1 MSSRIVDTV
10 NAVTPPASVGLVVLD
25 GHSTGVEDV
34 VRLADGAAR
43 PVPGTDAMKRVEE
56 SWDAARQIAATG
68 RVYGRSTGVGANRNE
83 DVPTEAAAGH
93 GLRLLRSHA
102 GAIGEELPARQ
113 VRAMLAVRANQLL
126 AGGAGLRPTVVTA
139 LCEALETGAYPVVN
153 EFGSVGTGDIAA
165 LAQVGLALAG
175 EHPWRGLDGSDAAGA
190 DAPGPGTSELGM
202 SEPDAPGLGTS
213 ESGGAESGAGRSGSH
228 PGGQASSGPGGQPVS
243 DLGGQPVS
251 DLGGRPVSDL
261 GGQAS
266 SGSGGQL
273 ASDPGGQ
280 APSGP
285 GGRQVSSP
293 GGQPVSGPGGQASSG
308 PGGQPVSD
316 PGGQSVSRP
325 GGQLASDPGGQPVSG
340 PGGYPVSGPGWQ
352 SVSRPRGQ
360 SAPPEPQALDNNDAL
375 ALISSNALTLGQ
387 AALALHELRGL
398 IGATQVVAALSLLAV
413 DGSHE
418 AYAAPV
424 HAARP
429 HKGSTEVARRM
440 RELIGA
446 ADRPTPPLG
455 RIQDPYGFRC
465 VPQIHGPAHDAA
477 DALEGVL
484 TVEINAAAEN
494 PLISPEDMAAYHHG
508 GFYQAQLALALD
520 HFRLAVT
527 QVARLSTSRLS
538 TLNEPAYT
546 RLRPFLADH
555 EPASSGVMIL
565 EYAAA
570 AALGDLRAFSAP
582 ASLGHAVLSRGVEE
596 QASFASLAA
605 RQTLRACGA
614 YRLVVGCELVAAVR
628 ALRQRDL
635 RPEPE
640 LPAGRALELAESVLE
655 PDQADRPLTDDV
667 TAAAALLDRFT
678 DIWRGSAS

>member
-1 MSSRIVDTV
+1 MSSGTVDTSC
-10 NAVTPPASVGLVVLD
+10 AVTPPAAAVALVVLD
-25 GHSTGVEDV
+25 GRSTGVDDV
-34 VRLADGAAR
+34 VRLADGTAR
-43 PVPGTDAMKRVEE
+43 PVPGTDAMKRAEE
-56 SWDAARQIAATG
+56 SWCAARRIAATG

-83 DVPTEAAAGH
+83 GVPSEAAAGH

-139 LCEALETGAYPVVN
+139 LCEALESGAYPVVN

-175 EHPWRGLDGSDAAGA
+175 EHPWRGL
-190 DAPGPGTSELGM
+190 GT
-202 SEPDAPGLGTS
+202 
-213 ESGGAESGAGRSGSH
+213 
-228 PGGQASSGPGGQPVS
+228 
-243 DLGGQPVS
+243 
-251 DLGGRPVSDL
+251 
-261 GGQAS
+261 
-266 SGSGGQL
+266 
-273 ASDPGGQ
+273 
-280 APSGP
+280 PSGE
-285 GGRQVSSP
+285 GV
-293 GGQPVSGPGGQASSG
+293 A
-308 PGGQPVSD
+308 
-316 PGGQSVSRP
+316 
-325 GGQLASDPGGQPVSG
+325 
-340 PGGYPVSGPGWQ
+340 
-352 SVSRPRGQ
+352 
-360 SAPPEPQALDNNDAL
+360 PEPLALDNNDAL

-387 AALALHELRGL
+387 SVLALHELRGL

-429 HKGSTEVARRM
+429 HRGSVEVARRM

-465 VPQIHGPAHDAA
+465 LPQIHGPAHDAA
-477 DALEGVL
+477 DALETVL
-484 TVEINAAAEN
+484 SVEINAAAEN

-555 EPASSGVMIL
+555 EPAASGVMIL
-565 EYAAA
+565 EYAAG

-635 RPEPE
+635 RPDPE
-640 LPAGRALELAESVLE
+640 LPAGRALELAEAVLDAE
-655 PDQADRPLTDDV
+655 QADRPLTGDV

-678 DIWRGSAS
+678 DIWRGSTS

>member
-1 MSSRIVDTV
+1 MSSRIVDTSC
-10 NAVTPPASVGLVVLD
+10 AVTPPAAVALVVLD
-25 GHSTGVEDV
+25 GRGTGVDDV

-43 PVPGTDAMKRVEE
+43 PVPGSDAMKRVEE
-56 SWDAARQIAATG
+56 SWCAARQIAATG

-83 DVPTEAAAGH
+83 DVPSEAAAGH

-139 LCEALETGAYPVVN
+139 LCEALESGAYPVVN

-175 EHPWRGLDGSDAAGA
+175 EHPWRGPDGSLARSGGVDADGAVVGVPGAGVPGAGGPPAGERSRRGA
-190 DAPGPGTSELGM
+190 DASVMPGGEGPGT
-202 SEPDAPGLGTS
+202 
-213 ESGGAESGAGRSGSH
+213 RSG
-228 PGGQASSGPGGQPVS
+228 
-243 DLGGQPVS
+243 
-251 DLGGRPVSDL
+251 
-261 GGQAS
+261 
-266 SGSGGQL
+266 
-273 ASDPGGQ
+273 
-280 APSGP
+280 
-285 GGRQVSSP
+285 
-293 GGQPVSGPGGQASSG
+293 
-308 PGGQPVSD
+308 
-316 PGGQSVSRP
+316 
-325 GGQLASDPGGQPVSG
+325 
-340 PGGYPVSGPGWQ
+340 
-352 SVSRPRGQ
+352 RG
-360 SAPPEPQALDNNDAL
+360 AVPEPQALDNNDAL

-429 HKGSTEVARRM
+429 HRGSIEVARRM

-465 VPQIHGPAHDAA
+465 LPQIHGPAHDAA
-477 DALEGVL
+477 GALEGVL
-484 TVEINAAAEN
+484 AVEINAAAEN

-565 EYAAA
+565 EYAAG

-635 RPEPE
+635 RPDPE
-640 LPAGRALELAESVLE
+640 LPAGRAMELAEAVLDAE
-655 PDQADRPLTDDV
+655 QADRPLTEDV

-678 DIWRGSAS
+678 DIWRGSTS

>member
-1 MSSRIVDTV
+1 MSSRIVDTPDPFTV
-10 NAVTPPASVGLVVLD
+10 GHTGLVVLD
-25 GHSTGVEDV
+25 GIGLGVADV
-34 VRLADGAAR
+34 VRLADGSAR
-43 PVPGTDAMKRVEE
+43 PVPGTDAMKRVTQ

-83 DVPTEAAAGH
+83 DVPTEAAAEH

-139 LCEALETGAYPVVN
+139 LCEALESGAYPVVN

-175 EHPWRGLDGSDAAGA
+175 EHPWREAGA
-190 DAPGPGTSELGM
+190 
-202 SEPDAPGLGTS
+202 
-213 ESGGAESGAGRSGSH
+213 
-228 PGGQASSGPGGQPVS
+228 
-243 DLGGQPVS
+243 
-251 DLGGRPVSDL
+251 
-261 GGQAS
+261 
-266 SGSGGQL
+266 
-273 ASDPGGQ
+273 
-280 APSGP
+280 
-285 GGRQVSSP
+285 
-293 GGQPVSGPGGQASSG
+293 
-308 PGGQPVSD
+308 
-316 PGGQSVSRP
+316 
-325 GGQLASDPGGQPVSG
+325 
-340 PGGYPVSGPGWQ
+340 
-352 SVSRPRGQ
+352 
-360 SAPPEPQALDNNDAL
+360 PEPQPLDNNDAL
-375 ALISSNALTLGQ
+375 AFISSNALTLGQ

-398 IGATQVVAALSLLAV
+398 VEATQVVGALSLLAV

-429 HKGSTEVARRM
+429 HRGSAEVARRM
-440 RELIGA
+440 RRLIGA
-446 ADRPTPPLG
+446 EDRPTPPLG

-465 VPQIHGPAHDAA
+465 LPQIHGPAQDAA
-477 DALEGVL
+477 DALEEVIAI
-484 TVEINAAAEN
+484 EINAAAEN

-520 HFRLAVT
+520 HFRLALT

-538 TLNEPAYT
+538 TLNEPVFT
-546 RLRPFLADH
+546 RLRPFLADQ

-565 EYAAA
+565 EYAAG

-605 RQTLRACGA
+605 RQTLRVCGA

-635 RPEPE
+635 RPDPD
-640 LPAGRALELAESVLE
+640 LPVGRALELAEAVLAQ
-655 PDQADRPLTDDV
+655 DTADRPLTDDV

-678 DIWRGSAS
+678 DIWRGIEA

>member
-1 MSSRIVDTV
+1 MSSRIVDTSTV
-10 NAVTPPASVGLVVLD
+10 GVSPAQTGIVVLD
-25 GHSTGVEDV
+25 GCGIGVFDV
-34 VRLADGAAR
+34 VCLADGAAR
-43 PVPGTDAMKRVEE
+43 PVPGTEAMKRVEE

-102 GAIGEELPARQ
+102 GAIGAELPARQ

-139 LCEALETGAYPVVN
+139 LCEALENGAYPVVN

-175 EHPWRGLDGSDAAGA
+175 EHPWRGPETAGGVGAGVSGGLEAGA
-190 DAPGPGTSELGM
+190 FGGLGARA
-202 SEPDAPGLGTS
+202 SGGLGAGAFGGLGTRAPGGLGAGDS
-213 ESGGAESGAGRSGSH
+213 GELGAGASGGLGVRASGGLGAGVSG
-228 PGGQASSGPGGQPVS
+228 GPG
-243 DLGGQPVS
+243 
-251 DLGGRPVSDL
+251 
-261 GGQAS
+261 AE
-266 SGSGGQL
+266 
-273 ASDPGGQ
+273 A
-280 APSGP
+280 P
-285 GGRQVSSP
+285 GGRDA
-293 GGQPVSGPGGQASSG
+293 GGVRALRRGASAREIG
-308 PGGQPVSD
+308 
-316 PGGQSVSRP
+316 
-325 GGQLASDPGGQPVSG
+325 A
-340 PGGYPVSGPGWQ
+340 
-352 SVSRPRGQ
+352 
-360 SAPPEPQALDNNDAL
+360 PEPQSLDNNDAL

-387 AALALHELRGL
+387 SALALHELRGL

-424 HAARP
+424 HTARP
-429 HKGSTEVARRM
+429 HRGAAEVARIM

-465 VPQIHGPAHDAA
+465 LPQIHGPAHDAA
-477 DALEGVL
+477 DALEAVL
-484 TVEINAAAEN
+484 AVEINAAAEN

-520 HFRLAVT
+520 HFRLAIT

-546 RLRPFLADH
+546 RLRPFLAGH

-565 EYAAA
+565 EYAAG

-605 RQTLRACGA
+605 RQTLRACDA

-635 RPEPE
+635 RPDPE
-640 LPAGRALELAESVLE
+640 LPVGRALELAESVLDPE
-655 PDQADRPLTDDV
+655 PADRPLTDDV

-678 DIWRGSAS
+678 EIWRGSES

>member
-1 MSSRIVDTV
+1 MSSRIVDTPAG
-10 NAVTPPASVGLVVLD
+10 NVTALVVLD
-25 GHSTGVEDV
+25 GRGTGVADV

-43 PVPGTDAMKRVEE
+43 PVPGTEAMKRAEE
-56 SWDAARQIAATG
+56 SWDAARVIAATG

-83 DVPTEAAAGH
+83 DVPTEAAAAH

-126 AGGAGLRPTVVTA
+126 AGGAGLRPSVVTA
-139 LCEALETGAYPVVN
+139 LCEALDSGAYPVVN

-165 LAQVGLALAG
+165 LAQMGLALAG
-175 EHPWRGLDGSDAAGA
+175 EHPWRGTGA
-190 DAPGPGTSELGM
+190 PEA
-202 SEPDAPGLGTS
+202 
-213 ESGGAESGAGRSGSH
+213 
-228 PGGQASSGPGGQPVS
+228 QP
-243 DLGGQPVS
+243 
-251 DLGGRPVSDL
+251 
-261 GGQAS
+261 
-266 SGSGGQL
+266 
-273 ASDPGGQ
+273 
-280 APSGP
+280 
-285 GGRQVSSP
+285 
-293 GGQPVSGPGGQASSG
+293 
-308 PGGQPVSD
+308 
-316 PGGQSVSRP
+316 
-325 GGQLASDPGGQPVSG
+325 
-340 PGGYPVSGPGWQ
+340 
-352 SVSRPRGQ
+352 
-360 SAPPEPQALDNNDAL
+360 LDNNDAL

-387 AALALHELRGL
+387 SALALHELRGL
-398 IGATQVVAALSLLAV
+398 LAATQVVAALSLLAV

-429 HKGSTEVARRM
+429 HRGTADVARRM
-440 RELIGA
+440 RQLIGA
-446 ADRPTPPLG
+446 ADRPHPPLG
-455 RIQDPYGFRC
+455 RLQDPYGFRC
-465 VPQIHGPAHDAA
+465 LPQIHGPAHDAA
-477 DALEGVL
+477 DALEDVL

-494 PLISPEDMAAYHHG
+494 PLISPEDLAAYHHG

-520 HFRLAVT
+520 HFRLAIT

-565 EYAAA
+565 EYAAG

-605 RQTLRACGA
+605 RQTLRACDA

-635 RPEPE
+635 RPEPD
-640 LPAGRALELAESVLE
+640 LPVGRALALAESVLDAD
-655 PDQADRPLTDDV
+655 PADRPLTHDV
-667 TAAAALLDRFT
+667 TAAAGLLDRFT
-678 DIWRGSAS
+678 DIWRGSTS

>member
-1 MSSRIVDTV
+1 MSSRNVDV
-10 NAVTPPASVGLVVLD
+10 PSGVTAGLVVLD
-25 GHSTGVEDV
+25 GCSTGVADV

-43 PVPGTDAMKRVEE
+43 PVPGTEAMKRVEE
-56 SWDAARQIAATG
+56 SWDAARQIAASG

-83 DVPTEAAAGH
+83 DVPTASAAGH

-175 EHPWRGLDGSDAAGA
+175 EHPWRS
-190 DAPGPGTSELGM
+190 
-202 SEPDAPGLGTS
+202 
-213 ESGGAESGAGRSGSH
+213 SGAGAGRFPEERPAEGL
-228 PGGQASSGPGGQPVS
+228 GPQTG
-243 DLGGQPVS
+243 
-251 DLGGRPVSDL
+251 
-261 GGQAS
+261 A
-266 SGSGGQL
+266 
-273 ASDPGGQ
+273 
-280 APSGP
+280 
-285 GGRQVSSP
+285 
-293 GGQPVSGPGGQASSG
+293 
-308 PGGQPVSD
+308 
-316 PGGQSVSRP
+316 GQSE
-325 GGQLASDPGGQPVSG
+325 GLG
-340 PGGYPVSGPGWQ
+340 
-352 SVSRPRGQ
+352 
-360 SAPPEPQALDNNDAL
+360 PEPQPLDNNDAL

-387 AALALHELRGL
+387 AALALDELRGL

-429 HKGSTEVARRM
+429 HRGSVEVARRM

-446 ADRPTPPLG
+446 ADRPVPPLG

-465 VPQIHGPAHDAA
+465 VPQIHGPAQDAA
-477 DALEGVL
+477 DALEDVL

-494 PLISPEDMAAYHHG
+494 PLICPEDMAAYHHG

-546 RLRPFLADH
+546 RLRPFLADS

-628 ALRQRDL
+628 ALRQRGL
-635 RPEPE
+635 RPDPE
-640 LPAGRALELAESVLE
+640 LPAGRALELAESVLDPE
-655 PDQADRPLTDDV
+655 QADRPLTDDV
-667 TAAAALLDRFT
+667 GTAAALLDRFT

>member
-1 MSSRIVDTV
+1 MSSR
-10 NAVTPPASVGLVVLD
+10 NADMPSASATGLTAGLVVLD
-25 GHSTGVEDV
+25 GCGTGVTDI

-43 PVPGTDAMKRVEE
+43 PVPGTEAMKRVEE

-83 DVPTEAAAGH
+83 DVPTEAAAEH

-165 LAQVGLALAG
+165 LAQVGLALVG
-175 EHPWRGLDGSDAAGA
+175 EHPWRG
-190 DAPGPGTSELGM
+190 
-202 SEPDAPGLGTS
+202 PDASRTPSVPPVPSVPSVPPVPSAPRSPEQGAPLAGQGVPPQAQGPSSLGLEERVTS
-213 ESGGAESGAGRSGSH
+213 FGEE
-228 PGGQASSGPGGQPVS
+228 
-243 DLGGQPVS
+243 
-251 DLGGRPVSDL
+251 
-261 GGQAS
+261 
-266 SGSGGQL
+266 
-273 ASDPGGQ
+273 
-280 APSGP
+280 
-285 GGRQVSSP
+285 VSSL
-293 GGQPVSGPGGQASSG
+293 GQGLPPA
-308 PGGQPVSD
+308 PQP
-316 PGGQSVSRP
+316 
-325 GGQLASDPGGQPVSG
+325 
-340 PGGYPVSGPGWQ
+340 
-352 SVSRPRGQ
+352 
-360 SAPPEPQALDNNDAL
+360 LDNNDAL

-387 AALALHELRGL
+387 AALALDELRGL
-398 IGATQVVAALSLLAV
+398 IEATQVVAALSLLAV

-429 HKGSTEVARRM
+429 HKGSVEVARRM

-484 TVEINAAAEN
+484 VVEINAAAEN

-614 YRLVVGCELVAAVR
+614 YRLVVGCELVSAVR

-635 RPEPE
+635 RPDPE
-640 LPAGRALELAESVLE
+640 LPVGRAMELAESVLG

-678 DIWRGSAS
+678 DIWRGIES

>member
-1 MSSRIVDTV
+1 MAVSR
-10 NAVTPPASVGLVVLD
+10 AGAASAGAAPSASAPPLVLD
-25 GHSTGVEDV
+25 GRGTAADDI
-34 VRLADGAAR
+34 VRLADGTAR
-43 PVPGTDAMKRVEE
+43 PVAGADGLKRAEE
-56 SWDAARQIAATG
+56 SWDAARRIAATG

-83 DVPTEAAAGH
+83 DLPSEAAAGH

-113 VRAMLAVRANQLL
+113 VRAMLAVRANQIL
-126 AGGAGLRPTVVTA
+126 AGGAGLRPSVVTA
-139 LCEALETGAYPVVN
+139 LCEALEAGAHPVVN
-153 EFGSVGTGDIAA
+153 ALGSVGTGDIAA

-175 EHPWRGLDGSDAAGA
+175 EHPWR
-190 DAPGPGTSELGM
+190 E
-202 SEPDAPGLGTS
+202 
-213 ESGGAESGAGRSGSH
+213 
-228 PGGQASSGPGGQPVS
+228 PGG
-243 DLGGQPVS
+243 
-251 DLGGRPVSDL
+251 
-261 GGQAS
+261 
-266 SGSGGQL
+266 
-273 ASDPGGQ
+273 
-280 APSGP
+280 
-285 GGRQVSSP
+285 
-293 GGQPVSGPGGQASSG
+293 
-308 PGGQPVSD
+308 
-316 PGGQSVSRP
+316 
-325 GGQLASDPGGQPVSG
+325 
-340 PGGYPVSGPGWQ
+340 
-352 SVSRPRGQ
+352 
-360 SAPPEPQALDNNDAL
+360 SAPPPQPLDNNDAL

-429 HKGSTEVARRM
+429 HRGSLDVARRM

-465 VPQIHGPAHDAA
+465 LPQIHGPAQDAA
-477 DALEGVL
+477 DALEAVL
-484 TVEINAAAEN
+484 GVEINAAAEN
-494 PLISPEDMAAYHHG
+494 PLICAEDMSAYHHG

-546 RLRPFLADH
+546 RLRPFLADQ
-555 EPASSGVMIL
+555 EAASSGVMIL
-565 EYAAA
+565 EYAAG

-605 RQTLRACGA
+605 RQTLRACDA

-628 ALRQRDL
+628 ALRQRGL
-635 RPEPE
+635 RPDPG
-640 LPAGRALELAESVLE
+640 LPAGRALDLAETVLDAE
-655 PDQADRPLTDDV
+655 QADRPLTDDV

-678 DIWRGSAS
+678 DIWRGSTP

>member
-1 MSSRIVDTV
+1 MSSRIVDAPV
-10 NAVTPPASVGLVVLD
+10 SVPSARSAAVVLD
-25 GHSTGVEDV
+25 GAGLGFEDV
-34 VRLADGAAR
+34 VRLADGAAHA
-43 PVPGTDAMKRVEE
+43 VPEAGAMRRVEH
-56 SWDAARQIAATG
+56 SWNAARQIAATG

-126 AGGAGLRPTVVTA
+126 AGGAGLRPGVVTA
-139 LCEALETGAYPVVN
+139 LCEALETGAHPVVN

-175 EHPWRGLDGSDAAGA
+175 EHPWRGAGA
-190 DAPGPGTSELGM
+190 PA
-202 SEPDAPGLGTS
+202 A
-213 ESGGAESGAGRSGSH
+213 
-228 PGGQASSGPGGQPVS
+228 QP
-243 DLGGQPVS
+243 
-251 DLGGRPVSDL
+251 
-261 GGQAS
+261 
-266 SGSGGQL
+266 
-273 ASDPGGQ
+273 
-280 APSGP
+280 
-285 GGRQVSSP
+285 
-293 GGQPVSGPGGQASSG
+293 
-308 PGGQPVSD
+308 
-316 PGGQSVSRP
+316 
-325 GGQLASDPGGQPVSG
+325 
-340 PGGYPVSGPGWQ
+340 
-352 SVSRPRGQ
+352 
-360 SAPPEPQALDNNDAL
+360 LDNNDAL

-387 AALALHELRGL
+387 SALALHELRGL
-398 IGATQVVAALSLLAV
+398 IGATQVVAALSLIAV

-429 HKGSTEVARRM
+429 HRGSTEVARRM

-465 VPQIHGPAHDAA
+465 LPQIHGPAHDAA
-477 DALEGVL
+477 DALEQVL

-494 PLISPEDMAAYHHG
+494 PLIAPEEQAAYHHG

-520 HFRLAVT
+520 HFRLALT

-546 RLRPFLADH
+546 RLRPFLADP

-565 EYAAA
+565 EYAAG

-635 RPEPE
+635 RPDPG
-640 LPAGRALELAESVLE
+640 LPVGRAFALAESVLDAD
-655 PDQADRPLTDDV
+655 PADRPLTDDV
-667 TAAAALLDRFT
+667 TEAAALLDRFT
-678 DIWRGSAS
+678 DIWRGSAA

>member
-1 MSSRIVDTV
+1 MGATDAPA
-10 NAVTPPASVGLVVLD
+10 AVTAQAAPAAQAGLLALD
-25 GHSTGVEDV
+25 GRALRVADV
-34 VRLADGAAR
+34 VRLADGVVR
-43 PVPGTDAMKRVEE
+43 PVPDGAAVRRVEE
-56 SWDAARQIAATG
+56 SWEAARLIAAAG
-68 RVYGRSTGVGANRNE
+68 RVYGRSTGVGANRTE
-83 DVPTEAAAGH
+83 DVPTEAAAEH

-139 LCEALETGAYPVVN
+139 LCAALESGAHPVVN

-175 EHPWRGLDGSDAAGA
+175 EHPWRVPGVPGVPGVPEARPQYGGG
-190 DAPGPGTSELGM
+190 PGPGVGVPE
-202 SEPDAPGLGTS
+202 A
-213 ESGGAESGAGRSGSH
+213 
-228 PGGQASSGPGGQPVS
+228 QP
-243 DLGGQPVS
+243 
-251 DLGGRPVSDL
+251 
-261 GGQAS
+261 
-266 SGSGGQL
+266 
-273 ASDPGGQ
+273 
-280 APSGP
+280 
-285 GGRQVSSP
+285 
-293 GGQPVSGPGGQASSG
+293 
-308 PGGQPVSD
+308 
-316 PGGQSVSRP
+316 
-325 GGQLASDPGGQPVSG
+325 
-340 PGGYPVSGPGWQ
+340 
-352 SVSRPRGQ
+352 
-360 SAPPEPQALDNNDAL
+360 LDNNDAL

-398 IGATQVVAALSLLAV
+398 IAATQVVAALSLLAV

-424 HAARP
+424 HVARA
-429 HKGSTEVARRM
+429 HRGSREVARRM

-465 VPQIHGPAHDAA
+465 LPQIHGPALDAA

-484 TVEINAAAEN
+484 EVEFNAAAEN
-494 PLISPEDMAAYHHG
+494 PLIIPEDMAAYHHG

-538 TLNEPAYT
+538 SLNEPAYT

-565 EYAAA
+565 EYAAG

-635 RPEPE
+635 RPDPG
-640 LPAGRALELAESVLE
+640 LPVGRALELAEAVLD
-655 PDQADRPLTDDV
+655 PDPADRPLTADV
-667 TAAAALLDRFT
+667 GAAAVLLDRFT
-678 DIWRGSAS
+678 EIWTDVQANPLRGSAS

>member
-1 MSSRIVDTV
+1 MSSQIVDASLPV
-10 NAVTPPASVGLVVLD
+10 PPPVSTGIVVLD
-25 GHSTGVEDV
+25 GVGLGVEDV

-56 SWDAARQIAATG
+56 VWGVARQIAATG

-83 DVPTEAAAGH
+83 DVPTEAAADH

-102 GAIGEELPARQ
+102 GAIGAELPARQ

-126 AGGAGLRPTVVTA
+126 AGGAGLRPGVVTA
-139 LCEALETGAYPVVN
+139 LCEALESGAYPVVN

-165 LAQVGLALAG
+165 LAQMGLALAG
-175 EHPWRGLDGSDAAGA
+175 EHEWIAPATVAGGSAVRGWSVT
-190 DAPGPGTSELGM
+190 GT
-202 SEPDAPGLGTS
+202 
-213 ESGGAESGAGRSGSH
+213 
-228 PGGQASSGPGGQPVS
+228 
-243 DLGGQPVS
+243 
-251 DLGGRPVSDL
+251 
-261 GGQAS
+261 
-266 SGSGGQL
+266 
-273 ASDPGGQ
+273 
-280 APSGP
+280 
-285 GGRQVSSP
+285 
-293 GGQPVSGPGGQASSG
+293 
-308 PGGQPVSD
+308 
-316 PGGQSVSRP
+316 
-325 GGQLASDPGGQPVSG
+325 
-340 PGGYPVSGPGWQ
+340 
-352 SVSRPRGQ
+352 
-360 SAPPEPQALDNNDAL
+360 PEPQALDNNDAL

-387 AALALHELRGL
+387 SALALHELRGL
-398 IGATQVVAALSLLAV
+398 IVATQVVAALSLLAV

-429 HKGSTEVARRM
+429 HRGSVEVARRM
-440 RELIGA
+440 RALIGS

-455 RIQDPYGFRC
+455 RIQDPYAFRC
-465 VPQIHGPAHDAA
+465 LPQIHGPAHDAA

-484 TVEINAAAEN
+484 AIEINAAAEN
-494 PLISPEDMAAYHHG
+494 PLISPEDLTAYHHG

-538 TLNEPAYT
+538 TLNEPAFT

-555 EPASSGVMIL
+555 EPAASGVMIL
-565 EYAAA
+565 EYAAG

-605 RQTLRACGA
+605 RQTLRACDA

-635 RPEPE
+635 RPDPD
-640 LPAGRALELAESVLE
+640 LPVGRALELAESVL
-655 PDQADRPLTDDV
+655 DADTTDRPLTHDV
-667 TAAAALLDRFT
+667 TVASALLDRFT
-678 DIWRGSAS
+678 EIWRGSGE

>member
-1 MSSRIVDTV
+1 MVSSRSVDTSR
-10 NAVTPPASVGLVVLD
+10 AVTPPAHVALVVLD
-25 GHSTGVEDV
+25 GRSIGVDDV

-43 PVPGTDAMKRVEE
+43 PVPGTDAMKRVE
-56 SWDAARQIAATG
+56 DAWRAALEIAATG
-68 RVYGRSTGVGANRNE
+68 RVYGRSTGVGANRNV
-83 DVPTEAAAGH
+83 DVPSPEFSASLGQGGPPPAAADH

-139 LCEALETGAYPVVN
+139 LCEALENGAYPVVN

-175 EHPWRGLDGSDAAGA
+175 EHPWRGPDGSV
-190 DAPGPGTSELGM
+190 
-202 SEPDAPGLGTS
+202 
-213 ESGGAESGAGRSGSH
+213 SGGAGANGSVMEGRPAEENARRGGDGPTSGGAGARSPRAGERSRRGAEGTAGAGAEERSRRLVEGPAV
-228 PGGQASSGPGGQPVS
+228 PGARSDGRAAPEAQP
-243 DLGGQPVS
+243 
-251 DLGGRPVSDL
+251 
-261 GGQAS
+261 
-266 SGSGGQL
+266 
-273 ASDPGGQ
+273 
-280 APSGP
+280 
-285 GGRQVSSP
+285 
-293 GGQPVSGPGGQASSG
+293 
-308 PGGQPVSD
+308 
-316 PGGQSVSRP
+316 
-325 GGQLASDPGGQPVSG
+325 
-340 PGGYPVSGPGWQ
+340 
-352 SVSRPRGQ
+352 
-360 SAPPEPQALDNNDAL
+360 LDNNDAL

-424 HAARP
+424 HEARP
-429 HKGSTEVARRM
+429 HRGSIEAARRM

-465 VPQIHGPAHDAA
+465 LPQIHGPAHDAA
-477 DALEGVL
+477 DALEAVL
-484 TVEINAAAEN
+484 AVEINAAAEN

-538 TLNEPAYT
+538 SLNEPAYT

-565 EYAAA
+565 EYAAG

-635 RPEPE
+635 RPDPE
-640 LPAGRALELAESVLE
+640 LPAGRALELAEAVLDAE
-655 PDQADRPLTDDV
+655 QADRPLTDDV

-678 DIWRGSAS
+678 DIWRGSTS

>member
-1 MSSRIVDTV
+1 MSSRIVD
-10 NAVTPPASVGLVVLD
+10 ASLPMPPPVSTGIVVLD
-25 GHSTGVEDV
+25 GVGLGVEDV

-43 PVPGTDAMKRVEE
+43 PVPGTEGMKRVEE
-56 SWDAARQIAATG
+56 AWDAARRIAATG

-83 DVPTEAAAGH
+83 DVPTEAAADH

-102 GAIGEELPARQ
+102 GAIGAELPARQ

-126 AGGAGLRPTVVTA
+126 AGGAGLRPGVVTA
-139 LCEALETGAYPVVN
+139 LCEALENGAHPVVN

-165 LAQVGLALAG
+165 LAQMGLALAG
-175 EHPWRGLDGSDAAGA
+175 EHEWI
-190 DAPGPGTSELGM
+190 APATGPGAAVGGSALRGW
-202 SEPDAPGLGTS
+202 SVPG
-213 ESGGAESGAGRSGSH
+213 A
-228 PGGQASSGPGGQPVS
+228 
-243 DLGGQPVS
+243 
-251 DLGGRPVSDL
+251 
-261 GGQAS
+261 
-266 SGSGGQL
+266 
-273 ASDPGGQ
+273 
-280 APSGP
+280 
-285 GGRQVSSP
+285 
-293 GGQPVSGPGGQASSG
+293 
-308 PGGQPVSD
+308 
-316 PGGQSVSRP
+316 
-325 GGQLASDPGGQPVSG
+325 
-340 PGGYPVSGPGWQ
+340 
-352 SVSRPRGQ
+352 
-360 SAPPEPQALDNNDAL
+360 PEPQALDNNDAL

-387 AALALHELRGL
+387 SALALHELRGL
-398 IGATQVVAALSLLAV
+398 IVATQVVAALSLLAV

-429 HKGSTEVARRM
+429 HRGSVEVARRM
-440 RELIGA
+440 RALIGS

-465 VPQIHGPAHDAA
+465 LPQIHGPAHDAA

-484 TVEINAAAEN
+484 AIEINAAAEN
-494 PLISPEDMAAYHHG
+494 PLISPEDLTAYHHG

-538 TLNEPAYT
+538 TLNEPAFT

-555 EPASSGVMIL
+555 EPAASGVMIL
-565 EYAAA
+565 EYAAG

-605 RQTLRACGA
+605 RQTLRACDA

-628 ALRQRDL
+628 ALHQRDL
-635 RPEPE
+635 RPDPE
-640 LPAGRALELAESVLE
+640 LPVGRALELAESVL
-655 PDQADRPLTDDV
+655 DADSTDRPLTHDV
-667 TAAAALLDRFT
+667 TVASALLDRFT
-678 DIWRGSAS
+678 EIWRGSGA

>member
-1 MSSRIVDTV
+1 MSTRVVDTPDPV
-10 NAVTPPASVGLVVLD
+10 AVGHTGPVVLD
-25 GHSTGVEDV
+25 GTSLGVADV
-34 VRLADGAAR
+34 VRLADGSAR
-43 PVPGTDAMKRVEE
+43 PVPGAGAMERVTR

-102 GAIGEELPARQ
+102 GAIGGELPARQ

-139 LCEALETGAYPVVN
+139 LCEALESGAYPVVN

-165 LAQVGLALAG
+165 LAQAGLALAG
-175 EHPWRGLDGSDAAGA
+175 EHPWRGGG
-190 DAPGPGTSELGM
+190 GV
-202 SEPDAPGLGTS
+202 
-213 ESGGAESGAGRSGSH
+213 SGGHAGVSGE
-228 PGGQASSGPGGQPVS
+228 PGGPGGSV
-243 DLGGQPVS
+243 L
-251 DLGGRPVSDL
+251 
-261 GGQAS
+261 
-266 SGSGGQL
+266 
-273 ASDPGGQ
+273 PGAG
-280 APSGP
+280 AGVP
-285 GGRQVSSP
+285 
-293 GGQPVSGPGGQASSG
+293 
-308 PGGQPVSD
+308 
-316 PGGQSVSRP
+316 
-325 GGQLASDPGGQPVSG
+325 
-340 PGGYPVSGPGWQ
+340 
-352 SVSRPRGQ
+352 RPREAAGPRGE
-360 SAPPEPQALDNNDAL
+360 AGVPEPQPLDNNDAL
-375 ALISSNALTLGQ
+375 AFISSNALTLGQ

-398 IGATQVVAALSLLAV
+398 VEATQVVGALSLLAV

-424 HAARP
+424 HTARP
-429 HKGSTEVARRM
+429 HRGSAQVARRM

-446 ADRPTPPLG
+446 EDRPAPPLG

-465 VPQIHGPAHDAA
+465 LPQIHGPAQDAA
-477 DALEGVL
+477 DALEEVL
-484 TVEINAAAEN
+484 VVEINAAAEN

-520 HFRLAVT
+520 HFRLALT

-538 TLNEPAYT
+538 TLNEPAFT

-565 EYAAA
+565 EYAAG

-628 ALRQRDL
+628 ALRQRGL
-635 RPEPE
+635 RPDPG
-640 LPAGRALELAESVLE
+640 LPVGRALELAEAVLAE
-655 PDQADRPLTDDV
+655 DPADRPLTGDV

-678 DIWRGSAS
+678 DIWRGIEA

>member
-1 MSSRIVDTV
+1 MSSRIVDGS
-10 NAVTPPASVGLVVLD
+10 SVVDTGSVLLD
-25 GHSTGVEDV
+25 GRGLSVADV
-34 VRLADGAAR
+34 VRLADGAVT
-43 PVPGTDAMKRVEE
+43 PVPEDEAMKRASR

-102 GAIGEELPARQ
+102 GGIGEELPARQ

-139 LCEALETGAYPVVN
+139 LCEALESGAHPVVN
-153 EFGSVGTGDIAA
+153 EFGSVGTGDLAA

-175 EHPWRGLDGSDAAGA
+175 EHPWRGPDGAVARPEG
-190 DAPGPGTSELGM
+190 
-202 SEPDAPGLGTS
+202 
-213 ESGGAESGAGRSGSH
+213 SGAGAGGPARSAA
-228 PGGQASSGPGGQPVS
+228 PGAGAEGP
-243 DLGGQPVS
+243 
-251 DLGGRPVSDL
+251 RPVA
-261 GGQAS
+261 GA
-266 SGSGGQL
+266 
-273 ASDPGGQ
+273 
-280 APSGP
+280 
-285 GGRQVSSP
+285 
-293 GGQPVSGPGGQASSG
+293 
-308 PGGQPVSD
+308 
-316 PGGQSVSRP
+316 
-325 GGQLASDPGGQPVSG
+325 
-340 PGGYPVSGPGWQ
+340 
-352 SVSRPRGQ
+352 
-360 SAPPEPQALDNNDAL
+360 PEPQPLDNNDAL

-398 IGATQVVAALSLLAV
+398 IAATQVVAALSLLAV

-418 AYAAPV
+418 PYAAPV
-424 HAARP
+424 HEARP
-429 HKGSTEVARRM
+429 HRGSTEVARRM

-465 VPQIHGPAHDAA
+465 LPQIHGPAHDAA
-477 DALEGVL
+477 DALEAVL
-484 TVEINAAAEN
+484 AVEINAAAEN
-494 PLISPEDMAAYHHG
+494 PLIAADDLAAYHHG

-546 RLRPFLADH
+546 RLKPFLADQ

-565 EYAAA
+565 EYSAA

-614 YRLVVGCELVAAVR
+614 YRLVIGCELVAAVR
-628 ALRQRDL
+628 ALRQRGL
-635 RPEPE
+635 RPEPG
-640 LPAGRALELAESVLE
+640 LPAGRALELAEAVLDE
-655 PDQADRPLTDDV
+655 DQADRPLTDDV
-667 TAAAALLDRFT
+667 TAASRLLDRFT
-678 DIWRGSAS
+678 EIWRGSAA

>member
-1 MSSRIVDTV
+1 V
-10 NAVTPPASVGLVVLD
+10 LLD
-25 GHSTGVEDV
+25 GAGLGVEDV

-43 PVPGTDAMKRVEE
+43 PLPGADALRRTEH
-56 SWDAARQIAATG
+56 SWNAARQIAAAG

-83 DVPTEAAAGH
+83 DVPTEAAAEH

-102 GAIGEELPARQ
+102 GAIGEELPARE

-126 AGGAGLRPTVVTA
+126 AGGAGLRPSVVTA

-153 EFGSVGTGDIAA
+153 EFGSVGTGDIAT

-175 EHPWRGLDGSDAAGA
+175 EHPWRGAGA
-190 DAPGPGTSELGM
+190 
-202 SEPDAPGLGTS
+202 
-213 ESGGAESGAGRSGSH
+213 
-228 PGGQASSGPGGQPVS
+228 
-243 DLGGQPVS
+243 
-251 DLGGRPVSDL
+251 
-261 GGQAS
+261 
-266 SGSGGQL
+266 
-273 ASDPGGQ
+273 
-280 APSGP
+280 
-285 GGRQVSSP
+285 
-293 GGQPVSGPGGQASSG
+293 
-308 PGGQPVSD
+308 
-316 PGGQSVSRP
+316 
-325 GGQLASDPGGQPVSG
+325 
-340 PGGYPVSGPGWQ
+340 
-352 SVSRPRGQ
+352 
-360 SAPPEPQALDNNDAL
+360 PEPQPLDNNDAL

-387 AALALHELRGL
+387 SALALHELRGL
-398 IGATQVVAALSLLAV
+398 IGATQVVAALSLIAV

-429 HKGSTEVARRM
+429 HRGSVEVARRM
-440 RELIGA
+440 REMIGA

-465 VPQIHGPAHDAA
+465 LPQIHGPAHDAA
-477 DALEGVL
+477 DALDDVL
-484 TVEINAAAEN
+484 AVEINAAAEN
-494 PLISPEDMAAYHHG
+494 PLIAPEDHTAYHHG
-508 GFYQAQLALALD
+508 GFYQAQLALSLD
-520 HFRLAVT
+520 HFRLALT

-546 RLRPFLADH
+546 RVQPFLADR

-565 EYAAA
+565 EYAAG
-570 AALGDLRAFSAP
+570 AALSDLRAFSAP

-635 RPEPE
+635 RPDPE
-640 LPAGRALELAESVLE
+640 LAAGQAFALAESVLDA
-655 PDQADRPLTDDV
+655 DQADRPLTDDV

-678 DIWRGSAS
+678 EIWRGSNS

>member
-1 MSSRIVDTV
+1 MSSRIVDAPGV
-10 NAVTPPASVGLVVLD
+10 EHSGLVILD
-25 GHSTGVEDV
+25 GIGMGVDDV

-43 PVPGTDAMKRVEE
+43 PVPGTDGMRRAED
-56 SWDAARQIAATG
+56 SWNAARQIAATG

-126 AGGAGLRPTVVTA
+126 AGGAGLRPTVVGA
-139 LCEALETGAYPVVN
+139 LCEALESGAHPVVN

-175 EHPWRGLDGSDAAGA
+175 EHPWRGEKPP
-190 DAPGPGTSELGM
+190 AP
-202 SEPDAPGLGTS
+202 
-213 ESGGAESGAGRSGSH
+213 
-228 PGGQASSGPGGQPVS
+228 QP
-243 DLGGQPVS
+243 
-251 DLGGRPVSDL
+251 
-261 GGQAS
+261 
-266 SGSGGQL
+266 
-273 ASDPGGQ
+273 
-280 APSGP
+280 
-285 GGRQVSSP
+285 
-293 GGQPVSGPGGQASSG
+293 
-308 PGGQPVSD
+308 
-316 PGGQSVSRP
+316 
-325 GGQLASDPGGQPVSG
+325 
-340 PGGYPVSGPGWQ
+340 
-352 SVSRPRGQ
+352 
-360 SAPPEPQALDNNDAL
+360 LDNNDAL

-387 AALALHELRGL
+387 SALALHELRGL
-398 IGATQVVAALSLLAV
+398 IEATQVVAALSLLAV

-429 HKGSTEVARRM
+429 HRGSVAVARRM

-465 VPQIHGPAHDAA
+465 LPQIHGPALDAA
-477 DALEGVL
+477 DALEQVL
-484 TVEINAAAEN
+484 AVEINAAAEN
-494 PLISPEDMAAYHHG
+494 PLISAEDLAAYHHG

-538 TLNEPAYT
+538 SLNEPAFT
-546 RLRPFLADH
+546 RLRPFLADQ
-555 EPASSGVMIL
+555 EAASSGVMIL
-565 EYAAA
+565 EYAAG

-605 RQTLRACGA
+605 RQTLRACRA

-628 ALRQRDL
+628 ALRQREL
-635 RPEPE
+635 RPEPG
-640 LPAGRALELAESVLE
+640 LGVGLALELAEAVLE
-655 PDQADRPLTDDV
+655 ADPADRPLTDDV
-667 TAAAALLDRFT
+667 TAAAGLLDRFT
-678 DIWRGSAS
+678 DIWRGSTS

>member
-1 MSSRIVDTV
+1 MSSRIVDTALSV
-10 NAVTPPASVGLVVLD
+10 SPPLSTGIVVLD
-25 GHSTGVEDV
+25 GVGLGVDDV

-43 PVPGTDAMKRVEE
+43 PVPGTDAMKRVEQV
-56 SWDAARQIAATG
+56 WDVARRIAATG

-83 DVPTEAAAGH
+83 DVPTEAAADH

-102 GAIGEELPARQ
+102 GAIGAELPARQ

-126 AGGAGLRPTVVTA
+126 AGGAGLRPGVVTA
-139 LCEALETGAYPVVN
+139 LCEALENGAYPVVN

-175 EHPWRGLDGSDAAGA
+175 EHEWIGSDTGGGAGAEKGAAAGTGTGTGAAAGA
-190 DAPGPGTSELGM
+190 GT
-202 SEPDAPGLGTS
+202 
-213 ESGGAESGAGRSGSH
+213 GAGGS
-228 PGGQASSGPGGQPVS
+228 AS
-243 DLGGQPVS
+243 
-251 DLGGRPVSDL
+251 R
-261 GGQAS
+261 
-266 SGSGGQL
+266 
-273 ASDPGGQ
+273 
-280 APSGP
+280 
-285 GGRQVSSP
+285 
-293 GGQPVSGPGGQASSG
+293 
-308 PGGQPVSD
+308 
-316 PGGQSVSRP
+316 
-325 GGQLASDPGGQPVSG
+325 
-340 PGGYPVSGPGWQ
+340 GW
-352 SVSRPRGQ
+352 
-360 SAPPEPQALDNNDAL
+360 SAAGAPEPQALDNNDAL

-398 IGATQVVAALSLLAV
+398 IAATQVVAALSLLAV

-429 HKGSTEVARRM
+429 HRGSVEVARRM
-440 RELIGA
+440 RELIGS

-465 VPQIHGPAHDAA
+465 LPQIHGPAHDAA

-484 TVEINAAAEN
+484 AIEINAAAEN
-494 PLISPEDMAAYHHG
+494 PLISPEDLTAYHHG

-520 HFRLAVT
+520 HFRLAIT

-538 TLNEPAYT
+538 TLNEPAFT

-555 EPASSGVMIL
+555 EPAASGVMIL
-565 EYAAA
+565 EYAAG

-605 RQTLRACGA
+605 RQTLRACDA

-635 RPEPE
+635 RPDPE
-640 LPAGRALELAESVLE
+640 LPVGRALELAESVL
-655 PDQADRPLTDDV
+655 DADSTDRPLTDDV
-667 TAAAALLDRFT
+667 TAASALLDRFT
-678 DIWRGSAS
+678 EIWRGSGE

>member
-1 MSSRIVDTV
+1 MRVMSSRIVDATEGV
-10 NAVTPPASVGLVVLD
+10 APGLVVLD
-25 GHSTGVEDV
+25 GRGLGVADV

-43 PVPGTDAMKRVEE
+43 PVPGTEAMKRVEE
-56 SWDAARQIAATG
+56 SWDAARRIAATG

-83 DVPTEAAAGH
+83 DVPTDAAAGH

-126 AGGAGLRPTVVTA
+126 AGGAGLRPSVVTA

-175 EHPWRGLDGSDAAGA
+175 EHPWRGTAA
-190 DAPGPGTSELGM
+190 PMP
-202 SEPDAPGLGTS
+202 
-213 ESGGAESGAGRSGSH
+213 
-228 PGGQASSGPGGQPVS
+228 QP
-243 DLGGQPVS
+243 
-251 DLGGRPVSDL
+251 
-261 GGQAS
+261 
-266 SGSGGQL
+266 
-273 ASDPGGQ
+273 
-280 APSGP
+280 
-285 GGRQVSSP
+285 
-293 GGQPVSGPGGQASSG
+293 
-308 PGGQPVSD
+308 
-316 PGGQSVSRP
+316 
-325 GGQLASDPGGQPVSG
+325 
-340 PGGYPVSGPGWQ
+340 
-352 SVSRPRGQ
+352 
-360 SAPPEPQALDNNDAL
+360 LDNNDAL

-387 AALALHELRGL
+387 SALALHELRGL
-398 IGATQVVAALSLLAV
+398 LAATQVVAALSLLAV

-429 HKGSTEVARRM
+429 HRGSAEVARRM

-465 VPQIHGPAHDAA
+465 LPQIHGPAHDAA
-477 DALEGVL
+477 DALEEVL
-484 TVEINAAAEN
+484 AVEINAAAEN

-520 HFRLAVT
+520 HFRLAIT

-565 EYAAA
+565 EYAAG

-640 LPAGRALELAESVLE
+640 LPAGRALELAESVLDAD
-655 PDQADRPLTDDV
+655 PADRPLTPDV
-667 TAAAALLDRFT
+667 TVASELLDRFT
-678 DIWRGSAS
+678 DIWRGSTS

>member
-1 MSSRIVDTV
+1 MSSRDVDTPSGV
-10 NAVTPPASVGLVVLD
+10 PTGLVVLD
-25 GHSTGVEDV
+25 GYSTSVTDV
-34 VRLADGAAR
+34 VRLADGSVR

-56 SWDAARQIAATG
+56 SWDAARRIAATG

-83 DVPTEAAAGH
+83 DVPTEAAAEH

-102 GAIGEELPARQ
+102 GAIGAELPARE

-175 EHPWRGLDGSDAAGA
+175 EHPWRGEGA
-190 DAPGPGTSELGM
+190 TGF
-202 SEPDAPGLGTS
+202 
-213 ESGGAESGAGRSGSH
+213 
-228 PGGQASSGPGGQPVS
+228 
-243 DLGGQPVS
+243 
-251 DLGGRPVSDL
+251 
-261 GGQAS
+261 
-266 SGSGGQL
+266 L
-273 ASDPGGQ
+273 A
-280 APSGP
+280 
-285 GGRQVSSP
+285 
-293 GGQPVSGPGGQASSG
+293 
-308 PGGQPVSD
+308 
-316 PGGQSVSRP
+316 
-325 GGQLASDPGGQPVSG
+325 
-340 PGGYPVSGPGWQ
+340 
-352 SVSRPRGQ
+352 
-360 SAPPEPQALDNNDAL
+360 PEPQPLDNNDAL

-387 AALALHELRGL
+387 SALALHELRGL
-398 IGATQVVAALSLLAV
+398 IGATQVVGALSLVAV
-413 DGSHE
+413 DGSYE

-429 HKGSTEVARRM
+429 HRGSTEVARRM

-446 ADRPTPPLG
+446 PDRPTPPLG
-455 RIQDPYGFRC
+455 RLQDPYGFRC
-465 VPQIHGPAHDAA
+465 LPQIHGPAHDAA
-477 DALEGVL
+477 DALEEVL
-484 TVEINAAAEN
+484 AVEINAAAEN
-494 PLISPEDMAAYHHG
+494 PLICAEDMAAYHHG

-520 HFRLAVT
+520 HFRLSLT

-555 EPASSGVMIL
+555 EAASSGVMIL
-565 EYAAA
+565 EYAAG

-605 RQTLRACGA
+605 RQALRACDA

-628 ALRQRDL
+628 ALRQRGL
-635 RPEPE
+635 RPDPE
-640 LPAGRALELAESVLE
+640 LPVARALEIAESVLDAD
-655 PDQADRPLTDDV
+655 PTDRPLTDDV

-678 DIWRGSAS
+678 DIWSGSTA

>member
-1 MSSRIVDTV
+1 MS
-10 NAVTPPASVGLVVLD
+10 P
-25 GHSTGVEDV
+25 
-34 VRLADGAAR
+34 
-43 PVPGTDAMKRVEE
+43 
-56 SWDAARQIAATG
+56 
-68 RVYGRSTGVGANRNE
+68 
-83 DVPTEAAAGH
+83 VPTEAAAEH

-113 VRAMLAVRANQLL
+113 VRALLAVRANQLL

-165 LAQVGLALAG
+165 LAQVGLALVG
-175 EHPWRGLDGSDAAGA
+175 EHPWRGPDASRTPSVPPVPSAPSVPSVPPVPSAPRSPEQGA
-190 DAPGPGTSELGM
+190 PLVGQGVPPQGQASPAPGPSSLGLEERVTSFGE
-202 SEPDAPGLGTS
+202 E
-213 ESGGAESGAGRSGSH
+213 
-228 PGGQASSGPGGQPVS
+228 
-243 DLGGQPVS
+243 
-251 DLGGRPVSDL
+251 
-261 GGQAS
+261 
-266 SGSGGQL
+266 
-273 ASDPGGQ
+273 
-280 APSGP
+280 
-285 GGRQVSSP
+285 VSSL
-293 GGQPVSGPGGQASSG
+293 GQG
-308 PGGQPVSD
+308 
-316 PGGQSVSRP
+316 
-325 GGQLASDPGGQPVSG
+325 L
-340 PGGYPVSGPGWQ
+340 
-352 SVSRPRGQ
+352 
-360 SAPPEPQALDNNDAL
+360 PPEPQPLDNNDAL

-387 AALALHELRGL
+387 AALALDELRGL
-398 IGATQVVAALSLLAV
+398 IEATQVVAALSLLAV

-429 HKGSTEVARRM
+429 HKGSVEVARRM

-484 TVEINAAAEN
+484 VVEINAAAEN

-614 YRLVVGCELVAAVR
+614 YRLVVGCELVSAVR

-635 RPEPE
+635 RPDPE
-640 LPAGRALELAESVLE
+640 LPVGRAMELAESVLGL
-655 PDQADRPLTDDV
+655 DQADRPLTDDV

-678 DIWRGSAS
+678 DIWRGSGS

>member
-1 MSSRIVDTV
+1 MSSRNVDTFD
-10 NAVTPPASVGLVVLD
+10 AVDAPFAAGLVVLD
-25 GHSTGVEDV
+25 GCGTGAEDI
-34 VRLADGAAR
+34 VRLADGTAR
-43 PVPGTDAMKRVEE
+43 PVPGTEAMKRVEV

-83 DVPTEAAAGH
+83 DVPTEAAAEH

-139 LCEALETGAYPVVN
+139 LCQALEAGAYPVVN

-165 LAQVGLALAG
+165 LAQLGLALVG
-175 EHPWRGLDGSDAAGA
+175 EHRWRGTG
-190 DAPGPGTSELGM
+190 APGP
-202 SEPDAPGLGTS
+202 
-213 ESGGAESGAGRSGSH
+213 
-228 PGGQASSGPGGQPVS
+228 QP
-243 DLGGQPVS
+243 
-251 DLGGRPVSDL
+251 
-261 GGQAS
+261 
-266 SGSGGQL
+266 
-273 ASDPGGQ
+273 
-280 APSGP
+280 
-285 GGRQVSSP
+285 
-293 GGQPVSGPGGQASSG
+293 
-308 PGGQPVSD
+308 
-316 PGGQSVSRP
+316 
-325 GGQLASDPGGQPVSG
+325 
-340 PGGYPVSGPGWQ
+340 
-352 SVSRPRGQ
+352 
-360 SAPPEPQALDNNDAL
+360 LDNNDAL

-387 AALALHELRGL
+387 SALALHELRGL
-398 IGATQVVAALSLLAV
+398 IAATQVVAALSLLAV

-429 HKGSTEVARRM
+429 HRGSVEVARRM

-477 DALEGVL
+477 DALDEVL
-484 TVEINAAAEN
+484 SVEINAAAEN
-494 PLISPEDMAAYHHG
+494 PLISAEDMAAYHHG

-520 HFRLAVT
+520 HFRLAIT

-546 RLRPFLADH
+546 RLRPFLADQ

-565 EYAAA
+565 EYAAG

-614 YRLVVGCELVAAVR
+614 YRLVVGCELVAAAR

-635 RPEPE
+635 RPDPE
-640 LPAGRALELAESVLE
+640 LPVGRALELAESVLGL
-655 PDQADRPLTDDV
+655 DQADRPLTDDV
-667 TAAAALLDRFT
+667 TAAAALLDRFA
-678 DIWRGSAS
+678 DIWRGSGS

>member
-1 MSSRIVDTV
+1 MSSRNVD
-10 NAVTPPASVGLVVLD
+10 VTSADAAGLVVLD
-25 GHSTGVEDV
+25 GVSAGVDDI
-34 VRLADGAAR
+34 VRLADGRAR
-43 PVPGTDAMKRVEE
+43 PVPGTDALKRVEE
-56 SWDAARQIAATG
+56 SWGVARQIAATG

-126 AGGAGLRPTVVTA
+126 AGGAGLRPSVVTA
-139 LCEALETGAYPVVN
+139 LCEALESGAYPAVN

-175 EHPWRGLDGSDAAGA
+175 EHPWRKAERSPWRESRGPAGLDSE
-190 DAPGPGTSELGM
+190 APAWWESEVPAWRG
-202 SEPDAPGLGTS
+202 
-213 ESGGAESGAGRSGSH
+213 SGA
-228 PGGQASSGPGGQPVS
+228 
-243 DLGGQPVS
+243 
-251 DLGGRPVSDL
+251 
-261 GGQAS
+261 
-266 SGSGGQL
+266 
-273 ASDPGGQ
+273 
-280 APSGP
+280 
-285 GGRQVSSP
+285 
-293 GGQPVSGPGGQASSG
+293 
-308 PGGQPVSD
+308 
-316 PGGQSVSRP
+316 
-325 GGQLASDPGGQPVSG
+325 
-340 PGGYPVSGPGWQ
+340 
-352 SVSRPRGQ
+352 
-360 SAPPEPQALDNNDAL
+360 PEPQPLDNNDAL

-387 AALALHELRGL
+387 ATLALNELRGL

-429 HKGSTEVARRM
+429 HKGSAEVARRM

-465 VPQIHGPAHDAA
+465 IPQIHGPAHDAA
-477 DALEGVL
+477 DALEAVL

-508 GFYQAQLALALD
+508 GFYQAQLALSLD

-565 EYAAA
+565 EYAAG

-635 RPEPE
+635 RPDPD
-640 LPAGRALELAESVLE
+640 LPAGRALELAESVLD

-678 DIWRGSAS
+678 DIWRGSTS